1 MSDTAFPYG
10 MFDSENRTPNPSYL
24 KNTDLKPYL
33 ILAALALVWGSSYIL
48 IKKAL
53 IAFDNVQV
61 AYLRVAITG
70 LTFLPFLL
78 YNWSKVN
85 WKKFPYL
92 LVVGFSGTAIPA
104 YLFATAQT
112 KIDSSLAGI
121 LSSLTP
127 LMTVL
132 VALTI
137 FRQTVRRE
145 RIVGIGVGLVGA
157 VFLFA
162 FQAGGLSGE
171 LGASLLVILAAFC
184 YALSSNTVGV
194 YLQDMSALVLSS
206 ASFVLVGLPAAGLLL
221 TTEFTEVVQTHPHGV
236 KSLLAVSFLALAGTV
251 AASIFFFQLVKM
263 RDAVFASVV
272 SYLIPV
278 VAIGWGIYDGE
289 TVTVWQIGGMVLILV
304 GVFLSR
310 KRNTSRGSSPPEK
323 DRTQTARKEK
333 SGTH

>member
-1 MSDTAFPYG
+1 MK
-10 MFDSENRTPNPSYL
+10 NPN
-24 KNTDLKPYL
+24 LKPYL
-33 ILAALALVWGSSYIL
+33 ILLALALVWGSSYIL

-53 IAFDNVQV
+53 VAFDNVQV

-70 LTFLPFLL
+70 MTFLPVLL
-78 YNWSKVN
+78 YHWARVN
-85 WKKFPYL
+85 WKKLPYL
-92 LVVGFSGTAIPA
+92 LIVGFSGTAIPA

-132 VALTI
+132 VALTL

-145 RIVGIGVGLVGA
+145 RIVGIGVGLIGA

-162 FQAGGLSGE
+162 FQPGGLSGE

-184 YALSSNTVGV
+184 YAVSSNTVGK

-206 ASFVLVGLPAAGLLL
+206 ASFVLVGLPATGLLL
-221 TTEFTEVVQTHPHGV
+221 TTDFATVVQTHPHGG
-236 KSLLAVSFLALAGTV
+236 KSLLAVGFLALAGTV

-278 VAIGWGIYDGE
+278 VAIGWGVYDGE
-289 TVTVWQIGGMVLILV
+289 TVTIWQLGGMVLILV

-310 KRNTSRGSSPPEK
+310 KRRTQSPPANPDAPVVAEIAAP
-323 DRTQTARKEK
+323 QK
-333 SGTH
+333 SGTHRG